1 MSAVTADPPVNAP
14 DPWSE
19 FAEQWTKME
28 KSVIRLSTA
37 EVGEYE
43 RLARLREAPRGPLRT
58 LVLGSTPELRTLLC
72 RCGASPVV
80 VERNA
85 HAYAAMTKLVP
96 PGAREIWHQSDWL
109 CMQPGGRFDVVLADM
124 VLSNLPFGAA
134 QEELLRRVHDL
145 LTDDGVFVTRV
156 ESIKA
161 SHVKL
166 TLDEFFVRFDGL
178 EADDAAVARFW
189 DTAWITGDL
198 ERPGI
203 RVRPVYEA
211 VIRHAKHTGHPV
223 VNRILERG
231 GVRFPLD
238 MAWSTHREADLL
250 RLLEASF
257 RIDGVGYDPGL
268 HPDVRDFPRIYR
280 LVKREVRRDQ
290 RR

>member
-1 MSAVTADPPVNAP
+1 MSTITAGPPVNAP

-28 KSVIRLSTA
+28 NSVIRLSTA
-37 EVGEYE
+37 EVDEYA
-43 RLARLREAPRGPLRT
+43 RLARLHEAPRGSLRT
-58 LVLGSTPELRTLLC
+58 LVLGSTPELRTMLY
-72 RCGASPVV
+72 RYGASPVV

-85 HAYAAMTKLVP
+85 DAYAAMTKLVP
-96 PGAREIWHQSDWL
+96 PGAREIWHQADWL
-109 CMQPGGRFDVVLADM
+109 RMRPEGRFDVVLADM

-134 QEELLRRVHDL
+134 QEGLLRRVRDL

-156 ESIKA
+156 ESIKP

-166 TLDEFFVRFDGL
+166 TLDEFFARFDKL
-178 EADDAAVARFW
+178 EADDATVARFW
-189 DTAWITGDL
+189 DTAWITDNL
-198 ERPGI
+198 DHPGI

-223 VNRILERG
+223 INRILERG

-238 MAWSTHREADLL
+238 MAWSTHREANLL

-257 RIDGVGYDPGL
+257 RIDGVGYDSGL

-280 LVKREVRRDQ
+280 LVKREVRHDQ